1 MATFLIV
8 DDAAIMRRSITAIL
22 EDADHTI
29 VGECTTGKGIVSVYQ
44 RVKPDIVTLDINMP
58 DVDGIE
64 ALELLMAAEPNAK
77 VMMVS
82 AIGQKHKVL
91 EALRKGA
98 KSYLLKPIEKGKL
111 LELVNKLIQQPQ

>member
-1 MATFLIV
+1 V
-8 DDAAIMRRSITAIL
+8 
-22 EDADHTI
+22 
-29 VGECTTGKGIVSVYQ
+29 
-44 RVKPDIVTLDINMP
+44 P

-77 VMMVS
+77 VMMIS

-98 KSYLLKPIEKGKL
+98 TTIM
-111 LELVNKLIQQPQ
+111 I